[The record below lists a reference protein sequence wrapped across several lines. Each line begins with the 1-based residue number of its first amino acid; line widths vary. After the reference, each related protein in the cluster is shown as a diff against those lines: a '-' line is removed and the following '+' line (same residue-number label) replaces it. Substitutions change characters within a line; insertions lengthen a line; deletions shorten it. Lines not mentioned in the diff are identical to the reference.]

1 MELNETT
8 KKEVKAFLK
17 EESSSETRLLYNKSR
32 HKLLDKDPNSSKNI
46 GIWTKSELIDDN
58 RGGSKGWRQY
68 SLTDLVWIE
77 LLRELKRN
85 RFDKIILQTTKNELS
100 KYQDKISKMPLLD
113 MNIEKAIDTNNNLI
127 FSIHHSGK
135 FSFIAKDTNN
145 PRLIDRL
152 INRTNIDF
160 TLLIKRLKDK
170 HPSYFELEVNLNTNN
185 EVSKDKYINRRE
197 NMNKNTINTNN
208 QKKN

>member
-1 MELNETT
+1 MNLSNIT
-8 KKEVKAFLK
+8 KKEIKAFLM
-17 EESSSETRLLYNKSR
+17 EESSLKTREFYNKSI
-32 HKLLDKDPNSSKNI
+32 HKLLDNEPNVSKNI

-58 RGGSKGWRQY
+58 REGSKGWRQF

-77 LLRELKRN
+77 LLRKLKKN
-85 RFDKIILQTTKNELS
+85 RFDKIVLHAVKNELN
-100 KYQDKISKMPLLD
+100 KFQDEISKMPLLD
-113 MNIEKAIDTNNNLI
+113 MNIMKALNIDNNLI
-127 FSIHHSGK
+127 FSINHSGK
-135 FSFIAKDTNN
+135 FSFIEKDTNN
-145 PRLIDRL
+145 TRLIDML

-160 TLLIKRLKDK
+160 TSLINKLKDK
-170 HPSYFELEVNLNTNN
+170 HPSYFELEVNPNTNN

>member
-85 RFDKIILQTTKNELS
+85 RFDKIVLHAVKNGLN
-100 KYQDKISKMPLLD
+100 KFQDEISKMPLLD
-113 MNIEKAIDTNNNLI
+113 LNIEKSLDTNNKLI
-127 FSIHHSGK
+127 FSIHHSGR
-135 FSFIAKDTNN
+135 FSFIVKDRNN
-145 PRLIDRL
+145 RELIDKL
-152 INRTNIDF
+152 LNKTNIDF
-160 TLLIKRLKDK
+160 TSLIKRLRDK

-185 EVSKDKYINRRE
+185 EVSNDKYINRRH
-197 NMNKNTINTNN
+197 NMNQQTINNNN

>member
-113 MNIEKAIDTNNNLI
+113 MNIMKALNNNLI